1 MADDEVEEERRRS
14 GRLPRALRAI
24 WGDASLT
31 ALLVT
36 QALTTFVAIPIAASH
51 PGARWLLDI
60 SRLVFAGVCAVAL
73 TRNRAVRA
81 GLLAG
86 LVVFATGPAVWT
98 QLGDSLGLGPETPHE
113 LIAVVSFGFNL
124 LVTSLVALRA
134 FGPGRVTAH
143 RVQGAV
149 LVYLNVAALFA
160 ITFALIETHAP
171 GALRAATGPIPTVPG
186 ARTSELS
193 YFSLSTI
200 TTAGY
205 GDIVPVHP
213 LARSL
218 ANLEAVFG
226 QLFPATFLAR
236 LVALHLAHEA
246 EAGPAGAPGDSE

>member
-1 MADDEVEEERRRS
+1 MTGEEVEERRRS
-14 GRLPRALRAI
+14 GPVPRAIRAM

-31 ALLVT
+31 ALMVT
-36 QALTTFVAIPIAASH
+36 QVLTTFVAIPVAASH
-51 PGARWLLDI
+51 PGARWLLDL

-73 TRNRAVRA
+73 TRNHAVRA

-86 LVVFATGPAVWT
+86 LLVFATGPAVWT
-98 QLGDSLGLGPETPHE
+98 RLGDTLGLGTETPHE
-113 LIAVVSFGFNL
+113 LIALVSFAFNL
-124 LVTSLVALRA
+124 LVTVLVARRA

-149 LVYLNVAALFA
+149 LVYLNVAALFG
-160 ITFALIETHAP
+160 ITYALIEAHAP
-171 GALRAATGPIPTVPG
+171 GALRAATGGIATAPG
-186 ARTSELS
+186 ARTAELS

-236 LVALHLAHEA
+236 LVALHLAHQSESGDMDVPG
-246 EAGPAGAPGDSE
+246 EGA